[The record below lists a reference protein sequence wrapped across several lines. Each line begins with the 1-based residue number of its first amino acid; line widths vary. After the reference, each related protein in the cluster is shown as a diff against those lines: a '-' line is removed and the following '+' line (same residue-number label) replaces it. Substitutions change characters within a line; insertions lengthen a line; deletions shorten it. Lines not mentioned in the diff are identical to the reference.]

1 MAKAFSPEPLA
12 LKVSTYDSKTGLWG
26 IKEFKNKIERR
37 DWLQSL
43 INLPGECK
51 FDERV
56 QIAYAQ
62 ATYFDKNEVYTEYVE
77 GTFDYNSYWEAQKEL
92 CYTGVLIDNKFYI
105 TGDHY
110 FYLNFL
116 KIPDKVKNDLA
127 FPRFQDLDAWTFQCL
142 ELAILSDKML
152 AIVKARQTGFS
163 LKFVARMIKRLWF
176 EKAFSG
182 KLAAY
187 EEKYVESNWMDIL
200 TPYRNHLNE
209 HTGWPRL
216 FHPADKIYNWKQGFK
231 VDTVSGRAVYKG
243 NLSTLK
249 GVTTQAKASAV
260 VSGKTDEVL
269 YDEAG
274 LSENILKVIQLLE
287 PALKFG
293 NIITGFAT
301 ILGAAG
307 EMKQAESLKQIIY
320 NPKAYRCLEF
330 ANLYGPN
337 PDEKVGMFVP
347 YFYSYGNCIDE
358 WGNSLIEKAKEQY
371 AIEAEAKLLLG
382 FTDYAIFKAQYPSTL
397 EEAFSSQEE
406 NPFPVELIQR
416 QHDKLMKS
424 YRPVVVTLIEDPTK
438 PTGISHRFS
447 SESPVI
453 ENYPVKKDDDIRG
466 ALVVDEFPEESP
478 PFGLYYVVVDPIRLV
493 QTSTSRSLHSVYVYK
508 AAHKIDNEFSEDRLV
523 AWYCGR
529 HADAN
534 KTFELTR
541 KIIKRW
547 NARAAIESD
556 QAACLEWMQAK
567 KMHFHLMKRSDMP
580 ILRDWVPTSQIHE
593 EYGFR
598 TGSGRSKIKDHFNE
612 LIVNYCTEV
621 ISTIFHKETG
631 EATEVY
637 GVERIKDIM
646 VLKELLMYKST
657 SGNYDRIIT
666 LGASLMVAKSN
677 TDRGIMVVKRDP
689 TVHHQGESTLPR
701 GNSLSHG
708 KTLMKSPFIA
718 KRQFAPKLKLKSPFR
733 R

>member
-12 LKVSTYDSKTGLWG
+12 LKVSTYNTKSATWG

-37 DWLQSL
+37 DWLEAR
-43 INLPGECK
+43 IKLPGECK

-56 QIAYAQ
+56 SIFYAQ
-62 ATYFDKNEVYTEYVE
+62 ATAFGKDEVYTEYVE

-92 CYTGVLIDNKFYI
+92 CYTGVLVDDEFYI

-127 FPRFQDLDAWTFQCL
+127 FPRFQDLDVWTYQCV

-182 KLAAY
+182 KIAAY
-187 EEKYVESNWMDIL
+187 EEKYVESAWMEIL

-216 FHPADKIYNWKQGFK
+216 FHPADKIFNWKQGFK
-231 VDTVSGRAVYKG
+231 TDTVSGRAIYKG

-249 GVTTQAKASAV
+249 GVTTAAKASAV

-274 LSENILKVIQLLE
+274 LSENIKKVLQLLE
-287 PALKFG
+287 PALKYG
-293 NIITGFAT
+293 NLITGYAT

-307 EMKQAESLKQIIY
+307 EMKQAESLKDIIY

-330 ANLYGPN
+330 PNLYGNN
-337 PDEKVGMFVP
+337 PDERVGMFVP
-347 YFYSYGNCIDE
+347 YFYSYGNCIDAH
-358 WGNSLIEKAKEQY
+358 GNSLIEEAKKQY
-371 AIEAEAKLLLG
+371 AVEAESKLLLG
-382 FTDYAIFKAQYPSTL
+382 FTDYAIFKAQYPATL
-397 EEAFSSQEE
+397 EEAFTSQEE

-416 QHDKLMKS
+416 QHDKLMKD
-424 YRPVVVTLIEDPTK
+424 YRPTIVTLYDDPSK
-438 PTGISHRFS
+438 ATGISHKFG
-447 SESPVI
+447 SESPVVV
-453 ENYPVKKDDDIRG
+453 NFPVKKDDDIRG

-478 PFGLYYVVVDPIRLV
+478 PFGLYYVIVDPIRMV
-493 QTSTSRSLHSVYVYK
+493 QTSTSRSLHSVTVYK
-508 AAHKIDNEFSEDRLV
+508 AAHKIDNEFSEDKPV

-529 HADAN
+529 HADVN
-534 KTFELTR
+534 KTFEITR

-556 QAACLEWMQAK
+556 QASCLEWMQAK
-567 KMHFHLMKRSDMP
+567 KMHRHLMKRSDMP
-580 ILRDWVPTSQIHE
+580 ILKDLVINSQIHE

-598 TGSGRSKIKDHFNE
+598 TGSGNSKIKDHFNE

-621 ISTIFHKETG
+621 IKTVFHKETG
-631 EATEVY
+631 EATEIY

-646 VLKELLMYKST
+646 VLKELLSFKKG

-666 LGASLMVAKSN
+666 LGAALMVVRSN
-677 TDRGIMVVKRDP
+677 TDRGVMVVKRDP
-689 TVHHQGESTLPR
+689 AMHPAVKQQSYS
-701 GNSLSHG
+701 GNSLSQG
-708 KTLMKSPFIA
+708 RNRMPSPFA
-718 KRQFAPKLKLKSPFR
+718 KRPGKPKLKMGNPLKR
-733 R
+733 